1 MRSAYRFTALAVL
14 LGLAAFRTTGGE
26 VQLIEERDKPPDIKQ
41 YDPKYDD
48 YLAKKKEMRAKIAK
62 ARDELIAKNQQTLAE
77 IADKAA
83 KLQVAKTDQ
92 VTVDEETIQV
102 KEPLTVEEVIGKKTV
117 RDLYEKNPDDFDIL
131 VQERWAINKTDLR
144 IDEPQYIVVDTE
156 AGDTRKYWGF
166 TFTLTNSTTKPR
178 RLAPVMVAVT
188 NKGAISWEVGGFLPQ
203 RMAADSLYRPLG
215 PSENPADKKMLE
227 EGVQPLE
234 SVAVLATQVLG
245 PGGVQKPAVPPEAAA
260 TFEPGQTRW
269 GVALWPDFNDD
280 FTQLKIVVNGLT
292 NSHRYEKKLR
302 RVLVIEF
309 TRDDDEFDVY
319 RTPLVYKGKEWR
331 LLWMWDQDVSVPVP
345 ADAKEPQIKDKVL
358 TTPAGGQR
366 LLWSFPWVLDNT
378 TGSEQSF
385 KINEIRFAL
394 PVPEKGKATQGI
406 EVDVGGQK
414 ANVEVQVVDN
424 GRSSIYKAQFLRE
437 TTQADPARDANRF
450 APVPEKA
457 NQPGGMIF
465 KVDAGKKLE
474 GRPAVFDGADVDWQ
488 KVREQVEEQLS
499 LAVDK
504 KALGEK
510 AWQELKG
517 KQPALSKKPVALYN
531 PCRRLTD
538 DVVALKDGSS
548 FSGEVTRDDDQAVHI
563 STADKGK
570 LEFAKADVA
579 KVEKGE
585 MAKVREQVLAA
596 LPAALEAAKKKK
608 QVVAVFDCEA
618 GLSTGQYRISRSYRQ
633 PGEIKEEWLKAWE
646 ELTK

>member
-178 RLAPVMVAVT
+178 RIAPVMVAVT
-188 NKGAISWEVGGFLPQ
+188 NKGAFSWEVGGFLPQ

-309 TRDDDEFDVY
+309 TRGDDEFDVY
-319 RTPLVYKGKEWR
+319 RTPLVYKGKEWQ
-331 LLWMWDQDVSVPVP
+331 LLWMRDQDVNVP
-345 ADAKEPQIKDKVL
+345 ADAHP
-358 TTPAGGQR
+358 
-366 LLWSFPWVLDNT
+366 S
-378 TGSEQSF
+378 
-385 KINEIRFAL
+385 RF
-394 PVPEKGKATQGI
+394 Q
-406 EVDVGGQK
+406 QK
-414 ANVEVQVVDN
+414 LQ
-424 GRSSIYKAQFLRE
+424 
-437 TTQADPARDANRF
+437 
-450 APVPEKA
+450 
-457 NQPGGMIF
+457 
-465 KVDAGKKLE
+465 AGKN
-474 GRPAVFDGADVDWQ
+474 Q
-488 KVREQVEEQLS
+488 
-499 LAVDK
+499 
-504 KALGEK
+504 
-510 AWQELKG
+510 
-517 KQPALSKKPVALYN
+517 
-531 PCRRLTD
+531 
-538 DVVALKDGSS
+538 
-548 FSGEVTRDDDQAVHI
+548 I
-563 STADKGK
+563 
-570 LEFAKADVA
+570 
-579 KVEKGE
+579 
-585 MAKVREQVLAA
+585 
-596 LPAALEAAKKKK
+596 
-608 QVVAVFDCEA
+608 
-618 GLSTGQYRISRSYRQ
+618 
-633 PGEIKEEWLKAWE
+633 
-646 ELTK
+646 